1 VPIIS
6 ALLLLPC
13 FWHKRIEAGDLP
25 SHTYN
30 AWLSQLIAQGQAPG
44 LYIEP
49 RWDNILSDIAL
60 AKLGPV
66 VGFVVAEH
74 VVVASAVLI
83 FFWGTFALISA
94 VDRRPLWTLV
104 PAIAMIAYSWT
115 LYAGFLNYYL
125 SLGFAFWAVALFW
138 RGHRADLVVGAALA
152 LLAFLAHPMGLFV
165 LVGLA
170 IYFRLS
176 EILHGWLRWLL
187 LILAF
192 LVVLVSHYYVL
203 LRPSSAYCLLA
214 HQERLPVYERHRPI
228 GIVRGALPT
237 IGAGRPYFRSVLLC
251 LRCGTRMEGSCFSV
265 GFAGSS

>member
-1 VPIIS
+1 MQTWRAVAFLRANAWLAAIIS
-6 ALLLLPC
+6 VLLLVPC

-66 VGFVVAEH
+66 IGFVVAEH

-115 LYAGFLNYYL
+115 LYAGFL
-125 SLGFAFWAVALFW
+125 
-138 RGHRADLVVGAALA
+138 
-152 LLAFLAHPMGLFV
+152 
-165 LVGLA
+165 
-170 IYFRLS
+170 
-176 EILHGWLRWLL
+176 
-187 LILAF
+187 
-192 LVVLVSHYYVL
+192 
-203 LRPSSAYCLLA
+203 
-214 HQERLPVYERHRPI
+214 
-228 GIVRGALPT
+228 
-237 IGAGRPYFRSVLLC
+237 
-251 LRCGTRMEGSCFSV
+251 
-265 GFAGSS
+265 